1 MTPRT
6 VVRTAAFV
14 ATMIPTAVQVVMI
27 SVNSRGHRCF
37 NISAMCLPTT
47 PSQILVTDG
56 GTRRM
61 TMVYLSSIANI
72 IRTSDMAG
80 RPRLVILL
88 TRPATNTANATN
100 IRASV
105 SSILAL
111 KPAASA
117 AHPLFFWIFAQVSRS
132 PRVRLKTGL
141 FAVPSGSEQK

>member
-1 MTPRT
+1 MTP
-6 VVRTAAFV
+6 
-14 ATMIPTAVQVVMI
+14 
-27 SVNSRGHRCF
+27 CE
-37 NISAMCLPTT
+37 
-47 PSQILVTDG
+47 ILVTDG

-61 TMVYLSSIANI
+61 TMVYLRSFANI
-72 IRTSDMAG
+72 TRTSDMAG

-88 TRPATNTANATN
+88 TRPATNIANATN

-105 SSILAL
+105 SSILIL

>member
-14 ATMIPTAVQVVMI
+14 ATMMPTTDQMVMI

-37 NISAMCLPTT
+37 NISAMCLLTT
-47 PSQILVTDG
+47 PCQILLTDG
-56 GTRRM
+56 RTRGM
-61 TMVYLSSIANI
+61 TIVYLRSFANI

-80 RPRLVILL
+80 RPRLVIPL

-105 SSILAL
+105 SKTLTL

-117 AHPLFFWIFAQVSRS
+117 AHPPFFWIFAQVSRS